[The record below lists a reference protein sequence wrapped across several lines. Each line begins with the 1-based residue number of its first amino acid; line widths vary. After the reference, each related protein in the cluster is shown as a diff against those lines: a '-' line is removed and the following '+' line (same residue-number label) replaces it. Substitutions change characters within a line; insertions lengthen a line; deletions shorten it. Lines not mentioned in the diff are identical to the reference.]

1 MAKRKRLT
9 PAKID
14 AAEDVVL
21 ETKAMQPRYPDGVY
35 KNRSLRPPIADVAQD
50 ASASAALTEIA
61 QTLTDARAE
70 GRLIQRLPLDSIVHD
85 YLVRDR
91 MGVDDDEMATLRESI
106 AARGQQTAIE
116 VTDLGNG
123 TYGLISGWRRVMALR
138 DMHAENLALD
148 TVLAIV
154 RRPDDAAD
162 AYLAMVEE
170 NEIRVGLSY
179 FERARIVARAVDAGV
194 YKRDRVAL
202 AKLFHAASRPKRSK
216 IGSFLRIVRAL
227 EDALSFPVALTERTG
242 LALAQALDADA
253 GLADRLRDSLL
264 QARPTS
270 AAAEADLIAAA
281 IRGEV
286 GGEKSLKS
294 APNTRP
300 APQLLRQG
308 LHYKETATGAV
319 ILSGAVLQNPAFR
332 ARLRGFLAEQDPE

>member
-14 AAEDVVL
+14 AADETAL
-21 ETKAMQPRYPDGVY
+21 ETKTMFPRYPNGVAQT
-35 KNRSLRPPIADVAQD
+35 RTLRPPIADVAQD

-70 GRLIQRLPLDSIVHD
+70 GRLIQRLPLDEIVHD

-91 MGVDDDEMATLRESI
+91 MVVDGDEMTTLIDSLR
-106 AARGQQTAIE
+106 ARGQQTAIE
-116 VTDLGNG
+116 VSDLGNG
-123 TYGLISGWRRVMALR
+123 TYGLISGWRRMQALR
-138 DMHAENLALD
+138 QLHAENPALD

-202 AKLFHAASRPKRSK
+202 SNLFHAASRPKRSK

-227 EDALSFPVALTERTG
+227 EDALRFPTALTERNG
-242 LALAQALDADA
+242 LALAQALDADP
-253 GLADRLRDSLL
+253 GLA
-264 QARPTS
+264 ARVREALTLAGPTS
-270 AAAEADLIAAA
+270 AAQEADLIAAA
-281 IRGEV
+281 IRGQTA
-286 GGEKSLKS
+286 GEKSLKS
-294 APNTRP
+294 APNPSP
-300 APQLLRQG
+300 APQLLRHG
-308 LHYKETATGAV
+308 LRYKETAKGEIV
-319 ILSGAVLQNPAFR
+319 LSGAALQNPAFR
-332 ARLRGFLAEQDPE
+332 ERLRAFLAEQDPE